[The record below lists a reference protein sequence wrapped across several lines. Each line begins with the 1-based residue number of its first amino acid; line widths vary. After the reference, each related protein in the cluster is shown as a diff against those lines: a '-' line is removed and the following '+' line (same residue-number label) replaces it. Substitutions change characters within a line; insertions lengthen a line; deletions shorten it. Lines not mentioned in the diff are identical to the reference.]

1 MTDTCL
7 QSPRPGRTRLAKPVT
22 IATSHPDSPMSV
34 VCPSA
39 SHFFA
44 IHDSYNFDQFDEGD
58 SCLPVVDTPY
68 TPGHEDK
75 YDDEDALSVAST
87 SYSSDGLYRD
97 CLGAAENALS
107 PVTPHSET
115 KPMTFPSA
123 SAPVISTK
131 ATLSVANPSA
141 PLSPAV
147 VVPPPTHFEFDYNY
161 AFANHD
167 EFIQHHHFSNYDLVV
182 YDGHDMDS
190 FFAAAAI
197 LVKFPHL
204 NVICLR
210 DVWGDGRS
218 GFDDTRFRG
227 LRVIALHVTLV
238 VPYAKSIF
246 GCAASTFFIGI
257 EDYLPNGLETAHM
270 LRENI
275 FKSFKRDKHDAL
287 RVATSHVVVGE
298 GSNVALYTWAI
309 CDEMLAS
316 PPTKPPHSFPYA
328 TMPLEK
334 MTAEKRQ
341 QHDNLLDDIHTRGY
355 DCLDTCIRAF
365 SSAVASSSAAA
376 PAHCADASVVASA
389 GPATPAHGAEK

>member
-1 MTDTCL
+1 
-7 QSPRPGRTRLAKPVT
+7 
-22 IATSHPDSPMSV
+22 MSV
-34 VCPSA
+34 LCPSA

-44 IHDSYNFDQFDEGD
+44 IHDSYHFDDFDEGD
-58 SCLPVVDTPY
+58 PCLPVVDTPR
-68 TPGHEDK
+68 GHEDK

-97 CLGAAENALS
+97 CLGAAETALS
-107 PVTPHSET
+107 PVTPHGES

-131 ATLSVANPSA
+131 ATPSAANPSA
-141 PLSPAV
+141 S
-147 VVPPPTHFEFDYNY
+147 TCFELDYNH
-161 AFANHD
+161 AFGNHL

-204 NVICLR
+204 NVICLG
-210 DVWGDGRS
+210 DVWGERHG

-246 GCAASTFFIGI
+246 GCAASTYFLGI
-257 EDYLPNGLETAHM
+257 EDSRPGGFETAHM

-275 FKSFKRDKHDAL
+275 FKSLERDKHDTI

-298 GSNVALYTWAI
+298 GANVALYAWSI
-309 CDEMLAS
+309 CDEMLGCA
-316 PPTKPPHSFPYA
+316 PTKPPHSFPYA

-334 MTAEKRQ
+334 MTVEKRQ
-341 QHDNLLDDIHTRGY
+341 QHDNLLDDIRTRGY

-365 SSAVASSSAAA
+365 SSSAVASAAA
-376 PAHCADASVVASA
+376 PAHCASASAATVASA
-389 GPATPAHGAEK
+389 GACAAAPQHAAEK